1 MKETKQLPGI
11 TREAEEQYLA
21 RTIGVAEQNLE
32 RNLAGEKKL
41 ADDLHDL
48 MESYGAK
55 DVEALSMLHNTQI
68 IYEETKKDRE
78 RCERAR
84 KKPYFGRIDFYDED
98 LKKDEACYI
107 GRVGISENITDKVVI
122 DWRAPVASVYYENAL
137 GSCT

>member
-41 ADDLHDL
+41 TDNIHDL
-48 MESYGAK
+48 MESYSAK

-68 IYEETKKDRE
+68 I
-78 RCERAR
+78 
-84 KKPYFGRIDFYDED
+84 
-98 LKKDEACYI
+98 
-107 GRVGISENITDKVVI
+107 
-122 DWRAPVASVYYENAL
+122 
-137 GSCT
+137 